1 MALAPFFRHCFYY
14 FGSFY
19 IHYTCSMHIYVCAH
33 PLLRPWEIRLL
44 GILHKKGC
52 GGAEYCLPMSLF
64 VPKFSHDF
72 WNIWPTKTGQWSFRL
87 THRVVADAGCEW
99 IELQMYREIWCVF
112 HLTGTYY
119 TKKGSIDQILCM
131 CEIFIAIVFCPY
143 SLLLF
148 RLYSRYPKI
157 QRIRHT

>member
-87 THRVVADAGCEW
+87 THRVVADAGWVDRVANVSRDMMCFPFNW
-99 IELQMYREIWCVF
+99 N
-112 HLTGTYY
+112 
-119 TKKGSIDQILCM
+119 ILYQKRVYWSNFM
-131 CEIFIAIVFCPY
+131 HVWNIYSDSFL
-143 SLLLF
+143 SLLPLT
-148 RLYSRYPKI
+148 I
-157 QRIRHT
+157 